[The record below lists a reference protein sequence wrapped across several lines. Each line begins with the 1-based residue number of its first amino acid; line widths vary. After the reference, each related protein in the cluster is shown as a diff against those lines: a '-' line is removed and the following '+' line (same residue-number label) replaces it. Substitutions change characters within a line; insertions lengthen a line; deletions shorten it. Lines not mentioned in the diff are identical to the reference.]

1 MRDFKPH
8 NYQQYCIDQIV
19 EKPCIGVFLDPG
31 MGKTAITLAAI
42 RELKFNRWA
51 VGKVLII
58 APKKVAEATWQKE
71 AAKWKQLS
79 DLTFSTVLGSDAKR
93 RAALATPAD
102 IYIINRDNTRWLVN
116 LYGNRWPFDTV
127 VLDESSSFKNS
138 RSGRWKALKSI
149 RAHISRIIEL
159 TGTPSPHGLTD
170 LWAQIFLLDG
180 GRRLGRTLASY
191 HDAFFVPDKRRHGG
205 IVCSYTPR
213 DGAAEQIRELIGDV
227 CISMQAEDYL
237 DMPELVYDDIP
248 VVLDDTAKKAYD
260 HLERDMLLRIDED
273 TVITAG
279 TQAVLTGK
287 LLQLCNGAVYDEFG
301 DVQTVHDCKIEAFLE
316 LVEQLNGQSALV
328 YYNYQHDLTRLLEAL
343 EGSKLRVRVYQG
355 ADDTD
360 DWNAGRIDLL
370 LAQPQSC
377 SYGLNLQD
385 GGHHV
390 IWYGLIWSLEQ
401 YIQANRRLYR
411 QGQTCPVIVHHL
423 IVQGGVD
430 EDVMQALNSNAGVQ
444 ESLLESL
451 RIRLQKAREDGV
463 E

>member
-1 MRDFKPH
+1 
-8 NYQQYCIDQIV
+8 
-19 EKPCIGVFLDPG
+19 
-31 MGKTAITLAAI
+31 
-42 RELKFNRWA
+42 
-51 VGKVLII
+51 
-58 APKKVAEATWQKE
+58 
-71 AAKWKQLS
+71 
-79 DLTFSTVLGSDAKR
+79 
-93 RAALATPAD
+93 
-102 IYIINRDNTRWLVN
+102 
-116 LYGNRWPFDTV
+116 
-127 VLDESSSFKNS
+127 
-138 RSGRWKALKSI
+138 
-149 RAHISRIIEL
+149 
-159 TGTPSPHGLTD
+159 
-170 LWAQIFLLDG
+170 
-180 GRRLGRTLASY
+180 
-191 HDAFFVPDKRRHGG
+191 
-205 IVCSYTPR
+205 
-213 DGAAEQIRELIGDV
+213 LIGDV